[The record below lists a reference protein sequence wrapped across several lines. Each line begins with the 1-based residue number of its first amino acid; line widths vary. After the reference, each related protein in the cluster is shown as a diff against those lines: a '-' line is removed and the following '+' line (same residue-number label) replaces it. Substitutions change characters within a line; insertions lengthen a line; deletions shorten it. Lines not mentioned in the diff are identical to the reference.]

1 MKPPRPFAQLAER
14 IPRMAVTLAPSMADA
29 LRLTR
34 AGNLAEATRLL
45 RAALGGG
52 APGTTA
58 ADPRTPPSPPVAGP
72 VLDLMAERVRTTDR
86 PTRAPRPGPAATP
99 GGAFVDRRYSGP
111 MGSLEYKLY
120 TPPNAAPGM
129 PLVVMLHG
137 CTQSP
142 DDFARGTGMNLL
154 ADELGF
160 IVAYPAQ
167 SQSANPQKC
176 WNWFRP
182 GDQQRDRG
190 EPALIAGATR
200 EIIAEH
206 GADKARVYIA
216 GLSAGG
222 AAAAIM
228 GAAYPDLYAGVGV
241 HSGLA
246 CGVARDLPSAMM
258 AMSRGGDAIGATPTT
273 LVPTIVFHGDA
284 DRTVHLANGE
294 QVAAHAHAAAP
305 TPLRRR
311 SESGRSPGGRAFT
324 RATSHDHEDR
334 ALIEH
339 WTIHGAGHAWAG
351 GSTTGSYTDPGGP
364 DASREMMRFFLQ
376 HRLAG

>member
-1 MKPPRPFAQLAER
+1 MP
-14 IPRMAVTLAPSMADA
+14 
-29 LRLTR
+29 
-34 AGNLAEATRLL
+34 
-45 RAALGGG
+45 
-52 APGTTA
+52 
-58 ADPRTPPSPPVAGP
+58 TPPS
-72 VLDLMAERVRTTDR
+72 RSR
-86 PTRAPRPGPAATP
+86 PTR
-99 GGAFVDRRYSGP
+99 
-111 MGSLEYKLY
+111 
-120 TPPNAAPGM
+120 
-129 PLVVMLHG
+129 
-137 CTQSP
+137 
-142 DDFARGTGMNLL
+142 
-154 ADELGF
+154 
-160 IVAYPAQ
+160 
-167 SQSANPQKC
+167 QKC
-176 WNWFRP
+176 WNWFKP

-206 GADKARVYIA
+206 GVDKARVYVA

-246 CGVARDLPSAMM
+246 CGAASDLSSAMM
-258 AMSRGGDAIGATPTT
+258 AMSRGAAAPTQPPAT
-273 LVPTIVFHGDA
+273 LVPTIIFHGDA
-284 DRTVHLANGE
+284 DRTVHLANGA

-305 TPLRRR
+305 RPLRTR
-311 SESGRSPGGRAFT
+311 SESGRSAGGRAFT

-351 GSTTGSYTDPGGP
+351 GSATGSYTDPGGP

-376 HRLAG
+376 HRLAD